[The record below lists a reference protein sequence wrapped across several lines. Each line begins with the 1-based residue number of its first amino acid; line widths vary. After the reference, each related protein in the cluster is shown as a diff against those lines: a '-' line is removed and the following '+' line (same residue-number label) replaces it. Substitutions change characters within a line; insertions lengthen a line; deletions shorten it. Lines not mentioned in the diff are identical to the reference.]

1 MDTLKH
7 SPAQQS
13 DAAADG
19 VGIEQHAETASA
31 KGSDSA
37 AKTASASQAIST
49 SAAERE
55 TRGAAAAVPFWS
67 PELLSSLLACCLCS
81 AALQSARGSD
91 TTNASATQQRSE
103 GAAHNVKPEPD
114 EVVAG
119 ASALEQCGQS
129 QHYACVQCGPA
140 AGDWPAW
147 PECLAHLVCI
157 LNLHLI
163 LRFRITRTVL
173 VLDSMIERPELYS
186 SMNWI

>member
-7 SPAQQS
+7 SPAEQS

-19 VGIEQHAETASA
+19 AGIEPQAESASA
-31 KGSDSA
+31 NGSDSA
-37 AKTASASQAIST
+37 AKTGSSSLATST

-55 TRGAAAAVPFWS
+55 TRGGAAVVPFWS
-67 PELLSSLLACCLCS
+67 PELLRSLLACCLCS
-81 AALQSARGSD
+81 AALQSARGSE
-91 TTNASATQQRSE
+91 TTNASALQQRSE
-103 GAAHNVKPEPD
+103 GAGHNLKPEPD

-129 QHYACVQCGPA
+129 QHYACVQCGSA

-157 LNLHLI
+157 LPLL
-163 LRFRITRTVL
+163 L
-173 VLDSMIERPELYS
+173 
-186 SMNWI
+186 